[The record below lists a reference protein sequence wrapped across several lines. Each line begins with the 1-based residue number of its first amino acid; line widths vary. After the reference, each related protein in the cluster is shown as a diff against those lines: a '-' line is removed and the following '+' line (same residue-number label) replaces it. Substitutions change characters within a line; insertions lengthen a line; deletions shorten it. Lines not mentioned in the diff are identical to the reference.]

1 MDFTLDDEQQAIR
14 DITEQVLGD
23 LSTHTRLKDLAAAD
37 DHVDGD
43 AWATL
48 AESGVVGAS
57 IPEAHGG
64 AGLGFLATAMAMEAA
79 GYHASPIPLLS
90 TIVMGLTRRDEAGTI
105 SGAMDAM
112 EAVCRVAAP
121 LIGGFLLQHVSVE
134 GPPAAGCLLAAAGIV
149 AVYVVA
155 PHEGKIKRE

>member
-1 MDFTLDDEQQAIR
+1 MLVACG
-14 DITEQVLGD
+14 LLCLA
-23 LSTHTRLKDLAAAD
+23 LSGSEGGFFGGLSL
-37 DHVDGD
+37 
-43 AWATL
+43 L
-48 AESGVVGAS
+48 SLGAS
-57 IPEAHGG
+57 
-64 AGLGFLATAMAMEAA
+64 L
-79 GYHASPIPLLS
+79 YKSSLS
-90 TIVMGLTRRDEAGTI
+90 SIVMGCARRDEAGTI